1 MSEPTETELPADV
14 PLPKDA
20 DRFEAWVDGARPQ
33 TQLWRMLVGVV
44 IIAVVWILWTILV
57 LVIYLIVAVALWR
70 QDVQTVADQL
80 AKGAT
85 PVVVLVMLS
94 TFIGMWLGVALAL
107 KLLHKGQKVESLF
120 SAEGRIRW
128 REFGIGVAII
138 AGYALISMSVYQ
150 LAGMNGGAY
159 RNDISITTWLI
170 FLLPMIVLLFLQ
182 SSGEEL
188 VFRGYI
194 MQHLAGRFRHPLVWG
209 LLPALAFGA
218 LHYANGSFTE
228 YSVYYVAVT
237 VLFGLIAAVTV
248 WRTGSIST
256 AMGMHTTN
264 NFLGFM
270 VAGTNDSLTG
280 TPLYLSPVSE
290 LMKGA
295 PYDTAMMVLMLVF
308 VLSPLAPFPK
318 RQLFARRKD
327 TRAAP

>member
-1 MSEPTETELPADV
+1 VSDQAETGIAAEAPHD
-14 PLPKDA
+14 P
-20 DRFEAWVDGARPQ
+20 RTFEAWVDSARPR
-33 TQLWRMLVGVV
+33 TQLWRTLVGVV
-44 IIAVVWILWTILV
+44 IIGLVWMGWTLLV
-57 LVIYLIVAVALWR
+57 MIIYSIVAIALWR
-70 QDVQTVADQL
+70 QDVQTVMDQL
-80 AKGAT
+80 SAGST
-85 PVVVLVMLS
+85 PVIVLVMLS

-107 KLLHKGQKVESLF
+107 RLLHKDQKVESLF
-120 SAEGRIRW
+120 SAAGRIRW

-138 AGYALISMSVYQ
+138 IGYAAISMGVYQ

-159 RNDISITTWLI
+159 RSDISITTWLI

-194 MQHLAGRFRHPLVWG
+194 MQHLAGRFRSPLVWG
-209 LLPALAFGA
+209 LLPAFAFGA

-248 WRTGSIST
+248 WRTGGISA
-256 AMGMHTTN
+256 AMGMHTAN
-264 NFLGFM
+264 NFIGFM
-270 VAGTNDSLTG
+270 VAGTDDSLTG
-280 TPLYLSPVSE
+280 TPLFLSPVSE

-295 PYDTAMMVLMLVF
+295 PYDTAMMVLMLAF

>member
-1 MSEPTETELPADV
+1 MSNQPETEIAAEPQQDQRSF
-14 PLPKDA
+14 D
-20 DRFEAWVDGARPQ
+20 AWVDGARPR
-33 TQLWRMLVGVV
+33 TQLWRTLVGVLV
-44 IIAVVWILWTILV
+44 IAVVWILWTILV
-57 LVIYLIVAVALWR
+57 MAVYLVVAVALWR
-70 QDVQTVADQL
+70 QDVQTAADQL
-80 AKGAT
+80 STGAT
-85 PVVVLVMLS
+85 PIIVLVMLS

-107 KLLHKGQKVESLF
+107 RLLHKGQKVESLF

-128 REFGIGVAII
+128 RQFGIGVAII
-138 AGYALISMSVYQ
+138 IGYAVISLGVYQ
-150 LAGMNGGAY
+150 IAGMNGGAY

-209 LLPALAFGA
+209 LLPAFGFGA
-218 LHYANGSFTE
+218 LHYANGSFAE
-228 YSVYYVAVT
+228 YSIYYVAVT

-256 AMGMHTTN
+256 GMGMHTAN

-270 VAGTNDSLTG
+270 VAGTNDSMTS

-295 PYDTAMMVLMLVF
+295 PYDVAMMVLMLAF